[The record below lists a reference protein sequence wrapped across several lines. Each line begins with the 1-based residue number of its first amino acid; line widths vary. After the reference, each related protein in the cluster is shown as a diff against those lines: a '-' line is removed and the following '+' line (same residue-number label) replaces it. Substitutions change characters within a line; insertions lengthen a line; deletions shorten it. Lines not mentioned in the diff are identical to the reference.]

1 MKDII
6 EKRGGCTIHHGTY
19 SDRIYV
25 MSYVSSEAEMMLDYV
40 RKLGKE
46 KDYGKIIV
54 KARELDRVL
63 FRDAGFTKEGE
74 IDGYYK
80 GINTCLFMAKYLK
93 PDRRRVREKAKIL
106 DAIDQV
112 KDKKMNLDSFKWPS
126 YSFRRLSEED
136 IEQMVKIYEE
146 VFESYPFPIYDPSYI
161 KKTMT
166 KDCQYYGVFDQERL
180 IGLSTCE
187 INYKEKNV
195 EMTDFAVLPA
205 YRGHKLAKALLIIME
220 KAMVEEGISTHYT
233 IARSQS
239 LPMNVTFSSLG
250 YHYGGT
256 LWNNTQIAGNIE
268 SMNIWVK
275 QINH

>member
-6 EKRGGCTIHHGTY
+6 EKKGGFTIHHGTY

-25 MSYVSSEAEMMLDYV
+25 MSYGPSEAKMMLEFV

-46 KDYGKIIV
+46 KDYGKIII
-54 KARELDRVL
+54 KAREEDRVL
-63 FRDAGFTKEGE
+63 LLDAGFTKEGE
-74 IDGYYK
+74 IDGYYN

-106 DAIDQV
+106 DTIDQV
-112 KDKKMNLDSFKWPS
+112 KEKRMNLDSFKGPS
-126 YSFRRLSEED
+126 YSFRRLCEED
-136 IEQMVKIYEE
+136 IEQMVKVYEE

-161 KKTMT
+161 KKTMAM
-166 KDCQYYGVFDQERL
+166 DCQYYGVFDQELL

-195 EMTDFAVLPA
+195 EMTDFAVLPS
-205 YRGHKLAKALLIIME
+205 YRGHKLAKSLLMNME
-220 KAMVEEGISTHYT
+220 KAMVQEGISTHYT

-239 LPMNVTFSSLG
+239 LPMNMTFSSLG

>member
-1 MKDII
+1 MIDNIDIKD
-6 EKRGGCTIHHGTY
+6 GFTIHHGTY

-74 IDGYYK
+74 IEGYYK
-80 GINTCLFMAKYLK
+80 DTNACHFMAKYLK
-93 PDRRRVREKAKIL
+93 PDRRGVREKARIL
-106 DAIDQV
+106 DTIDQA
-112 KDKKMNLDSFKWPS
+112 KEKKMNLDDFKWPS
-126 YSFRRLSEED
+126 YTFRRLGEAD
-136 IEQMVKIYEE
+136 IGQMIKVYEE
-146 VFESYPFPIYDPSYI
+146 VFKSYPFPIYDPNYI
-161 KKTMT
+161 KGTMIEH
-166 KDCQYYGVFDQERL
+166 CQYFGVFDQERL

-275 QINH
+275 QINY